1 MAVPTAGISAVI
13 TIAVLSWLFRL
24 ARKPVPV
31 LPDGSVL
38 VRYGTWM
45 VVVGVACGVVMPLA
59 LVAVAVTAGFR
70 NPEDPYYFGGMVVFF
85 GLLGWWVL
93 LEGLK
98 RRVVVSNSGLVASS
112 PWRGEPVRLA
122 WAQIARINFS
132 PIAGQLVFGDG
143 AGAKIRVGTMM
154 SGLDQLIALSRR
166 HAPTGVPRDGLTK
179 LEQRRARGGF

>member
-70 NPEDPYYFGGMVVFF
+70 NPEDPYYFGGVVVFF
-85 GLLGWWVL
+85 GLLGWWGL
-93 LEGLK
+93 LGGLK
-98 RRVVVSNSGLVASS
+98 RRVGVSHSGLVASS
-112 PWRGEPVRLA
+112 PWRGGTLPLA
-122 WAQIARINFS
+122 LAPIRRVNLS
-132 PIAGQLVFGDG
+132 PL
-143 AGAKIRVGTMM
+143 
-154 SGLDQLIALSRR
+154 
-166 HAPTGVPRDGLTK
+166 P
-179 LEQRRARGGF
+179 